1 MLCGNGGL
9 FRCTIS
15 NPKYP
20 RGPGGFESPPPWFN
34 GWLTNFLF
42 TSIGKSSCKFTN
54 YVPLGVCGL
63 DLILLIVVTGV
74 NTNGTS
80 VIVSIDWGIAMEYNG
95 TNLIGSFLKFEVLA

>member
-1 MLCGNGGL
+1 
-9 FRCTIS
+9 
-15 NPKYP
+15 
-20 RGPGGFESPPPWFN
+20 
-34 GWLTNFLF
+34 
-42 TSIGKSSCKFTN
+42 
-54 YVPLGVCGL
+54 VCGL